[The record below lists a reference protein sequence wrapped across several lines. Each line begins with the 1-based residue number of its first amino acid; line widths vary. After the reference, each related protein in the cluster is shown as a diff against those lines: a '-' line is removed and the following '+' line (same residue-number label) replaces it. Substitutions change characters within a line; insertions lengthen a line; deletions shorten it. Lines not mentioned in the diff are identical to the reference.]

1 MSENSTPPR
10 RRRVAKPATSA
21 RAIAAARKRRDEL
34 VAVLQL
40 RGKPVDRSKL
50 SEKQLKALELSPYG
64 KAAPQ
69 YLLSHRDFAYR
80 SAMKIEARHVPLE
93 DVVQAAFVGMLTALD
108 RFDAKRV
115 TSGAV
120 TSFLSYAR
128 WWVFCE
134 IQRLLE
140 DEGLVKIPA
149 GARKEATTLRRRI
162 GEVAD
167 ALGVAVE
174 QLTDEE
180 AARRLG
186 ESIERVKTYRHLYLG
201 NEHRRVDEGTKDYKG
216 TGRALY
222 RSDPV
227 VAEHMLE
234 RQAVTEDDAAT
245 KLRGEALDVAVSKL
259 PPLQRRLV
267 GEQFGLVVDAAAA
280 KAVLPQ
286 CARQVAALLRA
297 ALGRIRWAV
306 EAWEAEG
313 EGRLCPA

>member
-1 MSENSTPPR
+1 MSENSNPSR
-10 RRRVAKPATSA
+10 RRRVAKPATSP
-21 RAIAAARKRRDEL
+21 RALAAARRRRDEL
-34 VAVLQL
+34 LAVLQL

-50 SEKQLKALELSPYG
+50 NEKQLKALESSPYG

-180 AARRLG
+180 VARRLG

-201 NEHRRVDEGTKDYKG
+201 NEHRRVDEGRRKNDVHSG
-216 TGRALY
+216 DLL
-222 RSDPV
+222 
-227 VAEHMLE
+227 VAEHLQE
-234 RQAVTEDDAAT
+234 RQAVAEDDVAT

-267 GEQFGLVVDAAAA
+267 GEQFGLAVDAAAA
-280 KAVLPQ
+280 KATLPS

-306 EAWEAEG
+306 EAWETEG